1 VKVEVSLGEVVDK
14 ASILEIKSQRIH
26 DPAKLVNVRAE
37 LEALHA
43 DWAVAGYPP
52 MSSLDDWAALMEVNE
67 RLWVVEDD
75 LRDLERAQDFGDR
88 FVALARSVYRIN
100 DERAAVKRRINVKLG
115 SRLIEE
121 KSYADYRPA
130 S

>member
-14 ASILEIKSQRIH
+14 ASILEIKSRRIH

-37 LEALHA
+37 LESLHA
-43 DWAVAGYPP
+43 DWAEAGYPP
-52 MSSLDDWAALMEVNE
+52 MASLDDWAALMEVNE

-115 SRLIEE
+115 SRLLEE